1 MKDMQLLS
9 RSRRALAGDMS
20 SQRGVTLLVALVV
33 LLVMTI
39 TGLAL
44 VRTSSLGAGVSGS
57 LALKQSATS
66 GADLGLETGL
76 AQLDVIYRTGPD
88 QLGVDNAASGYY
100 ASVDPKLAA
109 KDMPWSTAPVAPSSN
124 VGGIGN
130 VSDVGNEV
138 HYLIHRLCRQTG
150 AVNITGQQCVMPQGA
165 GCPGSTES
173 LGSVPALQ
181 STADVPDHC
190 SGQIARDTMSYVQ
203 MSVY

>member
-1 MKDMQLLS
+1 MSGMQLLS
-9 RSRRALAGDMS
+9 QSRRVRIHGRS

-76 AQLDVIYRTGPD
+76 AKLEEIYRTGPE
-88 QLGVDNAASGYY
+88 QLGADNAQLGYY
-100 ASVDPKLAA
+100 ASVDPKLEA
-109 KDMPWSTAPVAPSSN
+109 KDLPWSTAPLASPDN
-124 VGGIGN
+124 VGEKLGN
-130 VSDVGNEV
+130 QVRYV
-138 HYLIHRLCRQTG
+138 IHRLCRQGG
-150 AVNITGQQCVMPQGA
+150 AINITGQHCVMPQGSV
-165 GCPGSTES
+165 CPGSTET
-173 LGSVPALQ
+173 LGSVMLCNQQPMYRI
-181 STADVPDHC
+181 TAQVKGP
-190 SGQIARDTMSYVQ
+190 RDTLSYVQ